1 MCVLYI
7 QFAFV
12 YSSSHV
18 FWECVI
24 CFLRA
29 LESVFS
35 EEVLS
40 YSVLQ
45 GLGNIIENV
54 TGFHQRFYCNQN
66 TDLAFLVP
74 YKA

>member
-1 MCVLYI
+1 M
-7 QFAFV
+7 
-12 YSSSHV
+12 
-18 FWECVI
+18 I

-45 GLGNIIENV
+45 GLGNIIKNV